1 MYKYPVNHL
10 LVDEMTEIIQDMPN
24 TREAYIAQYI
34 IDTQPHSS
42 LLDYDCWIAAER
54 IVGFPLT
61 HEQVCIIDGTVSSL
75 LTEYED
81 DPDAR
86 LLFLGALLKHEHGS
100 DNSFQQFEIFG
111 KPALFSDSRSQ
122 ISSNPLCLDNLY
134 SYDLRH
140 GDDDSYPCTLEHFV
154 TVNWFGRVYT
164 LEPLLDDD
172 EDSRPI
178 TDDDWSFSEEED
190 LSPLEFI
197 EQHRKEQNDVH

>member
-24 TREAYIAQYI
+24 SREAYIAQYI
-34 IDTQPHSS
+34 LDTQPHSS

-86 LLFLGALLKHEHGS
+86 LLFLGALMMHECRATQS
-100 DNSFQQFEIFG
+100 MPQFWIFD
-111 KPALFSDSRSQ
+111 KPALFTDSRRQ
-122 ISSNPLCLDNLY
+122 INDYPPLGLSGLY
-134 SYDLRH
+134 AYDLRH
-140 GDDDSYPCTLEHFV
+140 GDDDSEPLTLEDSV
-154 TVNWFGRVYT
+154 TVNWFGRIYT
-164 LEPLLDDD
+164 AEPMLEPG
-172 EDSRPI
+172 ENMRPI
-178 TDDDWSFSEEED
+178 CPDDWGFSDEED
-190 LSPLEFI
+190 LTPLQFI
-197 EQHRKEQNDVH
+197 EKYATKEV